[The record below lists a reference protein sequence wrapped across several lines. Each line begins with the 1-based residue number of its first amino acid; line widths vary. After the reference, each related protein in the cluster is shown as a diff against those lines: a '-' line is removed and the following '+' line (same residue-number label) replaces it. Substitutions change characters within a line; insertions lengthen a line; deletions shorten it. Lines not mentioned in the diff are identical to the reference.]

1 MAPSLLQP
9 AMASFLIPTWGPGS
23 PVSTFRLPVH
33 HTSTKESPMFTKFIA
48 AFSTKN
54 NVNRL
59 SHLPEPIQAEIRAAQ
74 EATSVYDI
82 R

>member
-1 MAPSLLQP
+1 
-9 AMASFLIPTWGPGS
+9 
-23 PVSTFRLPVH
+23 
-33 HTSTKESPMFTKFIA
+33 MFTKFIS

-54 NVNRL
+54 DINRF
-59 SHLPEPIQAEIRAAQ
+59 SHLPEAIQAEIRAAD